1 MSSSMIRKI
10 TRGTGTA
17 TSSGVTIS
25 CSISNV
31 DKVMVILDAYM
42 GYGTS
47 SGNNVKNSAAGGG
60 VYLKSVSTTE
70 IVIVGRGVTK
80 DGNYSDSALTT
91 GGIAFSYQIIECM

>member
-17 TSSGVTIS
+17 TSSGVT
-25 CSISNV
+25 ISNV

-91 GGIAFSYQIIECM
+91 GGIAFSYQIIEFM